1 MPFNLFDFAALLFE
15 AVPLIPDTG
24 RLLVVG
30 AGPGPEMV
38 IARDVYG
45 MDVAGIEILEPLA
58 ALGRDAG
65 LPIQTASEW
74 TGYEKY
80 DAIWLNRPR
89 RDRGLEAMLEA
100 RIWREMAEGAVA
112 ICANTEHPP
121 PESWFIINDSWSD
134 LIPAAQ
140 RSASAFSASRSSS
153 RPVTFTAFNLR
164 RALANGTLGGQRVVV
179 IGDPEELAVNS
190 ETRLAAK
197 LWHAREIARFE
208 LSPASGSYSGKHRA

>member
-1 MPFNLFDFAALLFE
+1 MPLTSRFQQIALSIEQAQQLSRTAAELSVQADPRDTPWMPFNLFDFAALLFE

-65 LPIQTASEW
+65 LPIQTADAGEW

-134 LIPAAQ
+134 LRRGAWVKP
-140 RSASAFSASRSSS
+140 R
-153 RPVTFTAFNLR
+153 TA
-164 RALANGTLGGQRVVV
+164 TEGQ
-179 IGDPEELAVNS
+179 S
-190 ETRLAAK
+190 
-197 LWHAREIARFE
+197 
-208 LSPASGSYSGKHRA
+208 